1 MRLGVVVLALLLSAC
16 QSMSDVKPGDGKN
29 AHITGKSYDQV
40 WAAAVKVADAH
51 FEIRE
56 QDKARG
62 IITGERTMTAWG
74 AGAWVGI
81 YIEPPQPGAEVY
93 RVEVVSRKKL
103 VTNLT
108 EQGWEGKTLRDIQ
121 DVLDGRPMR

>member
-1 MRLGVVVLALLLSAC
+1 MRLGVVVLALLLTAC

-56 QDKARG
+56 QDMARG
-62 IITGERTMTAWG
+62 IITGERTMTAFLEYGERWKDDSMIG
-74 AGAWVGI
+74 LS
-81 YIEPPQPGAEVY
+81 PSP
-93 RVEVVSRKKL
+93 R
-103 VTNLT
+103 
-108 EQGWEGKTLRDIQ
+108 
-121 DVLDGRPMR
+121 